1 MDKRNMC
8 TCAIG
13 IVHESDIMANRTTIN
28 IYRKKHRVLNADRVL
43 SEAVV
48 KDFLSLEEKVRT
60 LTNYINFQKKELKE
74 NLLQIVKVNNDIS
87 FKLKKR
93 KKVAALTTTLCKRK
107 SEAAANKRQIQAFE
121 EEMQVLNSEYQFL
134 MDKVDEEDVNKGSEN
149 MIETSI
155 FGKITDWISTKEM
168 ITIFTSWVVANLH
181 DKKTELL
188 DEGFGT
194 ILRINLSDY
203 TVGYLQND
211 YKKVEGRPSAAL
223 VTPSYPSTTEST
235 EKRKGY
241 FKDENGATID
251 AAKVDNVQYIN
262 EKPNNC
268 PSIKI
273 TAPEIE
279 GLIPRIS
286 SHTCVCSTDMKNL
299 SLRNDIE
306 AMESAA
312 EATHAEI
319 DTLRAQITVEQ
330 RARAAAEKRTEDLEA
345 KLASLRNDIEAMIC
359 ASEAAEIEID
369 ALKAEIVVFEAESV
383 HLTGPCGQ
391 PFTVLEQTSDD
402 PFIESMLSAADDALR
417 AQITAR
423 RDMADED
430 YETVVLELN
439 ASGQNCQ
446 NEEVEAP
453 NQDTMYTC
461 DDTDSMCE
469 LQNVNWT
476 DQQLLLSASKATD
489 GMKAT
494 EALEAEIVVLKAE
507 LVREKELRD
516 ASERES
522 IFYTENAC
530 DAADT
535 KVDFL
540 EAEIVVLKAEL
551 VREKE
556 LRDASERES
565 IFYTENACGAADTK
579 ADSLEAEIVV
589 LKADLRR
596 EQQSVRASLMECS
609 EVCFEAFNTQE
620 LKPTLCRHCGNTI
633 CLKCYL
639 KLNNNTCCFC
649 RKNTGPPISNVAFV
663 KLLVRNYSVPLSG

>member
-345 KLASLRNDIEAMIC
+345 KLASLRNDIEAME
-359 ASEAAEIEID
+359 SAAEATHAEID
-369 ALKAEIVVFEAESV
+369 
-383 HLTGPCGQ
+383 T
-391 PFTVLEQTSDD
+391 
-402 PFIESMLSAADDALR
+402 LR

-439 ASGQNCQ
+439 GSGQNCQ